1 MTAHAIGY
9 DPDIFVLMYQY
20 RIFIFFSD
28 VAGIGNAVT
37 GDLETDWGLLIVICS
52 VARQRNSF

>member
-1 MTAHAIGY
+1 MTTHAIGY

-28 VAGIGNAVT
+28 VPGIGHAVT
-37 GDLETDWGLLIVICS
+37 EYLEADWGLLIVICS